1 MFDTHLQV
9 ALLLDPFPIVA
20 TDQIRGVRSVK
31 LQQLA
36 HPGQWNPDQ
45 NKNQMICV
53 GLSNMDKSQMTWVR
67 YVCSFQPGES
77 FVPWREV
84 AIEEVAE
91 DFEGF

>member
-31 LQQLA
+31 LQELA

-45 NKNQMICV
+45 NKNQMTQICV
-53 GLSNMDKSQMTWVR
+53 GLSWIRVR
-67 YVCSFQPGES
+67 CHESDMYVLFNLVRVSSLGVRSP
-77 FVPWREV
+77 
-84 AIEEVAE
+84 
-91 DFEGF
+91 

>member
-31 LQQLA
+31 LQELA

-45 NKNQMICV
+45 NKNQMTRICV
-53 GLSNMDKSQMTWVR
+53 GLSNMSDVMSAICVFFSTW
-67 YVCSFQPGES
+67 
-77 FVPWREV
+77 
-84 AIEEVAE
+84 
-91 DFEGF
+91 